1 MGDKNNVNTFK
12 IREYTKENGK
22 FKEGNP
28 GKPKGA
34 ISYSKKLDEALKEIE
49 TEEGKSLFKRFIRR
63 AFTNDKVLV
72 AAMKK
77 FVSDKSHTELETAEP
92 IEIVIHRAK
101 DES

>member
-1 MGDKNNVNTFK
+1 MDNEKTENTVD
-12 IREYTKENGK
+12 IRDEKGR

-34 ISYSKKLDEALKEIE
+34 ISYSKKLDEALEEIE
-49 TEEGKSLFKRFIRR
+49 TEEGKSLFKRFIKR
-63 AFTNDKVLV
+63 AFINDKVLV

-77 FVSDKSHTELETAEP
+77 FVSDKSHTELETNEP
-92 IEIVIHRAK
+92 VEIVIHRAK

>member
-1 MGDKNNVNTFK
+1 MDNKNNVNTLE
-12 IREYTKENGK
+12 IRKYTDETGK

-34 ISYSKKLDEALKEIE
+34 ISYSKKLDEALGEIE
-49 TEEGKSLFKRFIRR
+49 TDKGKNLFKRFIER
-63 AFTNDKVLV
+63 AFTSDKVLV

-77 FVSDKSHTELETAEP
+77 FVPDKSYNEIETTEP